1 MTTIRTIR
9 TWILVA
15 LAAALLAVPAH
26 ANPAADLLEPPR
38 DPAKIMPTP
47 PADAFYVPP
56 PGFEAKAPGTL
67 LAVRTTG
74 GIWPTARALE
84 LLLRS
89 TDAHDRPIPAVA
101 TLLLPNAPWTGP
113 GTRPLVSYNH
123 PISSLGSDCAPSV
136 ELKQSRTNG
145 ILPIQLLLTK
155 NYAVV
160 VPDHQGPRQ
169 AYAAGRLGGHII
181 LDAVRAVLHTP
192 MPGLDPASPVVMT
205 GYSGGAIATSW
216 AAQLAA
222 TYAPE
227 LTITA
232 ALIGGGPTDYRL
244 VVPAMNGRNAASGV
258 LLAAALGLAREYPEL
273 LSLLNDN
280 GWRLAQLFKD
290 MCVESESNLGALLP
304 IRVEQLT
311 NVPDPLSVP
320 IVRQV
325 LAENRPGATAPRM
338 PIFLYHGRQDIWI
351 PYASSEVLYRDWCA
365 HGARVRLQPLPGE
378 HFIVGVTE
386 VLIDHFWV
394 EDALAGTLVPQGC
407 NHN

>member
-1 MTTIRTIR
+1 M
-9 TWILVA
+9 LVA
-15 LAAALLAVPAH
+15 LAAALLPVHAH
-26 ANPAADLLEPPR
+26 ANPALDLLHPDR

-56 PGFEAKAPGTL
+56 PGFEAKPPGTL
-67 LAVRTTG
+67 LAVRTAG

-89 TDAHDRPIPAVA
+89 TDSRNRPIPAVA

-113 GTRPLVSYNH
+113 GPRPLVSYNH
-123 PISSLGSDCAPSV
+123 PISSLGGSCAPSS
-136 ELKQSRTNG
+136 ELKETKTNG
-145 ILPIQLLLTK
+145 ILPIQLLLSK

-181 LDAVRAVLHTP
+181 LDAIRAALLTP
-192 MPGLDPASPVVMT
+192 MPGLGRNTPVVMT

-216 AAQLAA
+216 AAQLAPA
-222 TYAPE
+222 YAPE
-227 LTITA
+227 LAIVG

-244 VVPAMNGRNAASGV
+244 VMPAMNGTNAASGV

-273 LSLLNDN
+273 LPLLNDN
-280 GWRLAQLFKD
+280 GWRVAQLFRD
-290 MCVESESNLGALLP
+290 ICVETESNLGALLP
-304 IRVEQLT
+304 LRVEQLT
-311 NVPDPLSVP
+311 DVPDPLSVP

-325 LAENRPGATAPRM
+325 LADNRPGATAPSM
-338 PIFLYHGRQDIWI
+338 PVFLYHGVQDIWI
-351 PYASSEVLYRDWCA
+351 PFASSEVLYRDWCA
-365 HGARVRLQPLPGE
+365 HDARVRLQPMFGE

-386 VLIDHFWV
+386 VLVDHLWV
-394 EDALAGTLVPQGC
+394 EDMLAGKLVPRGC
-407 NHN
+407 SCSG